1 VKCRRGHHGV
11 QTRGARAADHG
22 IEDER
27 HARLRAL
34 SRSVVTAGCRSRI
47 GVGCLSVVLAVA
59 ARAGQGCRLPRGVVS
74 PLVGD
79 EGIGKSLLWGWVI
92 AAVTTGGRRLLF
104 PEFDISRRDPEH
116 VLIAAITEDDWQTVV
131 RPRLEVAGADLDMV
145 WVVCTDS
152 DGSGAPT
159 FPRPQHA
166 IDEIPRPIA
175 ESDPSPTHRR
185 GRERGSA
192 LTRGAVSTGVQVPV
206 HDSDRTTEPGRRS
219 RGCRQSHRR
228 ARDRHPHIR
237 GEGSREAT

>member
-1 VKCRRGHHGV
+1 
-11 QTRGARAADHG
+11 
-22 IEDER
+22 
-27 HARLRAL
+27 
-34 SRSVVTAGCRSRI
+34 
-47 GVGCLSVVLAVA
+47 
-59 ARAGQGCRLPRGVVS
+59 VVS

-116 VLIAAITEDDWQTVV
+116 VLIDAIAEDDWQTVV

-145 WVVCTDS
+145 RVVCTDS

-185 GRERGSA
+185 GRERGPA

-206 HDSDRTTEPGRRS
+206 HGSDRTTEPGRRS